1 VPDQN
6 SDSPVDSGINITL
19 GKLIAYPVGLLLV
32 LSGVFGMTISFSGGL
47 LMFISGIFSLPVI
60 RSKIKDKTGIGVN
73 RWAASALVLILFVG
87 GVGLLGA
94 STTDLETEAST
105 NGGSGEVQTID
116 QPATETGASSTDLE
130 TEASTNGG
138 SGEVQTIDQPATE
151 LLPTID
157 DFETGWRG
165 GEVEDGEVTY
175 TNVETE
181 AFVIYNVTVLDSVD
195 EAQSELD
202 SRQPSDI
209 ATSDVDIADG
219 GFKYPL
225 DDRSYIVQFRKK
237 NVVCKTDYYGGGVT
251 FDAEGNAQS
260 LAQTCAN
267 SISE

>member
-94 STTDLETEAST
+94 SSTDFETEAST
-105 NGGSGEVQTID
+105 NG
-116 QPATETGASSTDLE
+116 
-130 TEASTNGG
+130 
-138 SGEVQTIDQPATE
+138 
-151 LLPTID
+151 
-157 DFETGWRG
+157 
-165 GEVEDGEVTY
+165 
-175 TNVETE
+175 
-181 AFVIYNVTVLDSVD
+181 
-195 EAQSELD
+195 
-202 SRQPSDI
+202 